1 MLKSINWKRILMAFC
16 WLISLS
22 GLVALMGFINIKK
35 AEQKCTDIKI
45 IIPGTQYFVER
56 QEIDAILL
64 KGNGQLIGRN
74 LAGIDIQQLEYKLM
88 KNPFVENARVY
99 TDMNGVLNVKIT
111 QREPVLRVINM
122 LNQNF
127 YIDKKGVKIPVSD
140 NFTANVL
147 AANGFIMESYG
158 GKIDTLKTRIGR
170 DLYTAATFISNDS
183 LWDAQIEQ
191 LFVNANNEI
200 IMIPRVGNHQ
210 IILGNAKDLPLKF
223 KNLMIFYKKAMPTVG
238 WNAYKTINIKYA
250 NQVVCERADSL
261 DVKKIASKSR
271 VDSLQKAVK
280 DTAEQIN
287 QIQDTIKIT
296 L

>member
-16 WLISLS
+16 WLISIS
-22 GLVALMGFINIKK
+22 GLVALMSFINIKK

-74 LAGIDIQQLEYKLM
+74 LAGIDIQKLEDKL
-88 KNPFVENARVY
+88 KENAFVEDAKVY
-99 TDMNGVLNVKIT
+99 FDMDGVLNVKID

-127 YIDKKGVKIPVSD
+127 YIDKKGIKIPVSD

-147 AANGFIMESYG
+147 AANGYIMESYS

-170 DLYTAATFISNDS
+170 DLYTAAAYISQDS

-191 LFVNANNEI
+191 LFVNSGNEI
-200 IMIPRVGNHQ
+200 VMIPRVGNHQ

-261 DVKKIASKSR
+261 ALKKTTPKSQ
-271 VDSLQKAVK
+271 VDTLQK
-280 DTAEQIN
+280 DTITQTN
-287 QIQDTIKIT
+287 QLQDTIKIT